1 MKSYAKYSKQ
11 EKPNKTAVSIYSSF
25 WRKNRDAWRET
36 QRDGYREVERSRD
49 LHSVKYV
56 WLLLQKFWVI
66 IMVVTRLLF
75 KDGIR
80 LNNLPLR

>member
-36 QRDGYREVERSRD
+36 QRDGYREVERG
-49 LHSVKYV
+49 
-56 WLLLQKFWVI
+56 
-66 IMVVTRLLF
+66 VTRLLF
-75 KDGIR
+75 KGR
-80 LNNLPLR
+80 HSAKRATRAS